1 MENLLNKI
9 KVNLKKKGYKLTFQ
23 RQKILDVIIN
33 NKYKH
38 LTSEEVYKFIKD
50 DYPEIA
56 LATVYRTIQLLEE
69 ANVLCKFDISQSGI
83 KYEVMEL
90 DNKHQHPHFIC
101 TSCKRI
107 FPIKEDG
114 IDLEFLESKLNDKYK
129 FKMANCNIKLYGI
142 FKKCRGL

>member
-1 MENLLNKI
+1 MENLFDRI
-9 KVNLKKKGYKLTFQ
+9 KVNLKAKGYKLTFQ

-38 LTSEEVYKFIKD
+38 LTSEDIYRCIKN

-56 LATVYRTIQLLEE
+56 LATVYRTMQLLEE
-69 ANVLCKFDISQSGI
+69 CNILCKFDTSQNGI

-101 TSCKRI
+101 TNCKQV
-107 FPIKEDG
+107 FPINEG
-114 IDLEFLESKLNDKYK
+114 SIYLELVERKLNDKYK

-142 FKKCRGL
+142 CKECGEL